1 MAFNP
6 STAVCDAC
14 VLYPFHQRNVLIQAS
29 ADGLYDARWTEE
41 IHNEWM
47 RNLIANVPALSIER
61 LHATRRLMDRAL
73 PEALVGNFHHH
84 IEAINLPDPDDRH
97 VVAAAIE
104 AKASHILTWNL
115 RDFPAKELRKNRL
128 IRETPDGFLAGIYD
142 EAPDLVIESLA
153 NARRETGNFSG
164 VRRRAEEAVWA

>member
-1 MAFNP
+1 MRKSKPTRRDDNP
-6 STAVCDAC
+6 QD
-14 VLYPFHQRNVLIQAS
+14 
-29 ADGLYDARWTEE
+29 
-41 IHNEWM
+41 
-47 RNLIANVPALSIER
+47 PALLI
-61 LHATRRLMDRAL
+61 HRRSWCVRPKRTISNSSCSD
-73 PEALVGNFHHH
+73 P
-84 IEAINLPDPDDRH
+84 NLPDPDDRH

-153 NARRETGNFSG
+153 NARRNLTKSG
-164 VRRRAEEAVWA
+164 SSGQDFLELLGRQGFTKLARRLRSHASAL